1 MLNIG
6 THKELAPVLPT
17 APTYIVSALEQGD
30 CLKIIKESQK
40 NTIHTYEPENYGRFH
55 GTFIPYTDDT
65 AWIYGRLYDLALE
78 INKEAYKFD
87 PLDMV
92 EHIWYYE
99 FGPEDNMSWH
109 TDIGPGA
116 PFSGRK
122 LTLILNLSSS
132 DEYRGGQ
139 LLFNNGEIMAA
150 PRSQGTVTA
159 FPSYLL
165 NSIEPVKSG
174 TRKILVAWFGGKNF
188 R

>member
-6 THKELAPVLPT
+6 IHKELAPVLPT
-17 APTYIVSALEQGD
+17 APTYVESALDRSD
-30 CLKIIKESQK
+30 CLKIIEESQK
-40 NTIHTYEPENYGRFH
+40 NKIHTYEPENYGRFH
-55 GTFIPYTDDT
+55 GTFIPYTDNT

-99 FGPEDNMSWH
+99 FSTEDSLSWH
-109 TDIGPGA
+109 MDIGPGI

-122 LTLILNLSSS
+122 LTLILNLSDS
-132 DEYRGGQ
+132 DDYRGGQ
-139 LLFNNGEIMAA
+139 LLFNNGEIISA
-150 PRSQGTVTA
+150 PRSQGTIVA

-165 NSIEPVKSG
+165 NSVESVKSG
-174 TRKILVAWFGGKNF
+174 TRKMLVAWFGREHFK
-188 R
+188 